1 MFAKRQ
7 ISTAYTL
14 VSVIAVTLSL
24 GFDKNW
30 FANILANQ
38 FLSKPKE
45 SVTAITE
52 TRVYAVLI

>member
-30 FANILANQ
+30 SANNSSCYFRALTVIRQDTTDALA
-38 FLSKPKE
+38 S
-45 SVTAITE
+45 
-52 TRVYAVLI
+52 